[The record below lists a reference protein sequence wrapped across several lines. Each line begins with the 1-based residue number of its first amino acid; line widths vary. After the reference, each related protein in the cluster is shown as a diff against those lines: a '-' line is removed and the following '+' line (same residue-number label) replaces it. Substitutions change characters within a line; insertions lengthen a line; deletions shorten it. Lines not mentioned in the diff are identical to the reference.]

1 MKLAELK
8 EKIYKLNLDQYDG
21 MHLGS
26 GTILD
31 AKKFVDNH
39 ISFLEA
45 NPNNST
51 FFLYYKRLFE
61 FYLYTNNELQTSA
74 K

>member
-1 MKLAELK
+1 MKLHELK
-8 EKIYKLNLDQYDG
+8 EKLNQLNLKDYNG
-21 MHLGS
+21 IHLRG

-45 NPNNST
+45 NAGNIT
-51 FFLYYKRLFE
+51 FLCYYDRLLE
-61 FYLYTNNELQTSA
+61 FYQKTQNNEL
-74 K
+74 

>member
-1 MKLAELK
+1 MKLHELK
-8 EKIYKLNLDQYDG
+8 EKLNDLELKQYDG

-31 AKKFVDNH
+31 AKRFVENH
-39 ISFLEA
+39 ISFLES

-51 FFLYYKRLFE
+51 FLLYYNRLFE
-61 FYLYTNNELQTSA
+61 FYQKTQNNEL
-74 K
+74 

>member
-1 MKLAELK
+1 MKLTELK
-8 EKIYKLNLDQYDG
+8 EKIYQLNLKEYDG

-31 AKKFVDNH
+31 AKRFVENH
-39 ISFLEA
+39 INFLES

-51 FFLYYKRLFE
+51 FLLYYNRLLE
-61 FYLYTNNELQTSA
+61 FYQNA
-74 K
+74 KQWIAEKH

>member
-1 MKLAELK
+1 MKLTELK
-8 EKIYKLNLDQYDG
+8 EKIYQLNLKDYDG

-31 AKKFVDNH
+31 AEKFVQNH

-45 NPNNST
+45 NAGNMT
-51 FFLYYKRLFE
+51 FLCYYDRLLE
-61 FYLYTNNELQTSA
+61 FYRKTQNNEL
-74 K
+74 

>member
-1 MKLAELK
+1 MKLTELK
-8 EKIYKLNLDQYDG
+8 EKIYQLNLKEYDG

-31 AKKFVDNH
+31 AKRFVENH
-39 ISFLEA
+39 IAFLES

-51 FFLYYKRLFE
+51 FLLYYNRLFE
-61 FYLYTNNELQTSA
+61 FYQNTKQWIAE
-74 K
+74 KH

>member
-1 MKLAELK
+1 VKLHELK
-8 EKIYKLNLDQYDG
+8 EMLSQLNLKDYDG

-31 AKKFVDNH
+31 AKRFVENH
-39 ISFLEA
+39 ISFLES

-51 FFLYYKRLFE
+51 FLLYYNRLFE
-61 FYLYTNNELQTSA
+61 FYNKTQNNEM
-74 K
+74 

>member
-1 MKLAELK
+1 MKLTELK
-8 EKIYKLNLDQYDG
+8 EKIYQLNLKEYDG

-31 AKKFVDNH
+31 AKRFVENH
-39 ISFLEA
+39 ITFLES

-51 FFLYYKRLFE
+51 FLLYYHRLFE
-61 FYLYTNNELQTSA
+61 FYQKTKQWIAE
-74 K
+74 KH